1 MKRIRNFWWVGVGL
15 LLAVA
20 LLTPGLGQA
29 IGEPGS
35 QPGLEK
41 ERIAKDLGLTPDKA
55 QAFLAVDEKYDRSR
69 QVIIEEITKDEGEL
83 EKSIAAPQPD
93 GAKITGLVTAI
104 TNAHSKLWETFKVQ
118 RQEEMALLTPVQ
130 QGKFLMAL
138 KKWHQ
143 EMCVR
148 FDQQEKKN

>member
-1 MKRIRNFWWVGVGL
+1 MKLIKNFCLVGMGL

-29 IGEPGS
+29 AGEPGS
-35 QPGLEK
+35 TSGLQK

-55 QAFLAVDEKYDRSR
+55 KSFLAVDEKYDRSR

-83 EKSIAAPQPD
+83 EKAVAAAQPD
-93 GAKITGLVTAI
+93 GGKITGLVTAI

-148 FDQQEKKN
+148 FDQQGKIN